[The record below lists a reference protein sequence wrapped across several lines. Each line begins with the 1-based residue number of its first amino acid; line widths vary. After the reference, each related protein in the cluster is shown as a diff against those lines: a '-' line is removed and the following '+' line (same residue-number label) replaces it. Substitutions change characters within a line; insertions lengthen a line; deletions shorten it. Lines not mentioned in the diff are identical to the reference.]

1 MLSLNGLI
9 IRLCNMKEKNKFY
22 FKWVLINTLA
32 IGVAPRSNNQIDF
45 LEQNGIKNILNL
57 TSEKEYKP
65 PFELLSRFN
74 YKNISM
80 PDHKSKKVPDISLIK
95 DAVNYLEDANKKGPS
110 FVHCLA
116 AVERSPLVCIAY
128 LMRVK
133 KVSLNQSLN
142 YLMQRNRR
150 TNPLVSQYNILKE
163 FT

>member
-1 MLSLNGLI
+1 ME
-9 IRLCNMKEKNKFY
+9 EKKKFY
-22 FKWVLINTLA
+22 FKWVLINNLA
-32 IGVAPRSNNQIDF
+32 IGVAPRSKNQINF
-45 LEQNGIKNILNL
+45 LYQNGIRNILNL

-65 PFELLSRFN
+65 PFEILSRFN

-95 DAVNYLEDANKKGPS
+95 DAVDYLVDANVNGPC

-116 AVERSPLVCIAY
+116 AVERSPLICIAY

-133 KVSLNQSLN
+133 KISLNQSLN

-150 TNPLVSQYNILKE
+150 TNPLVSQYNVLKE